1 MTPSIVSPVVTNR
14 QSAITSLRARATI
27 IVLRVPIRLS
37 TVRVRI
43 PHCERALLL
52 KHQKSATRVGSCRG
66 GPGRCRLWLALVPVA
81 ARRSHPANP
90 SGRRSALPLFSHALA
105 VTAPHGPA
113 YQRFRHQHRRFGP
126 AAEPW
131 RGARSQA
138 AAPIVSDEL
147 PRSP

>member
-1 MTPSIVSPVVTNR
+1 MEPDGIVNLSGRGMLVGDT
-14 QSAITSLRARATI
+14 TLRARSPSET
-27 IVLRVPIRLS
+27 S
-37 TVRVRI
+37 
-43 PHCERALLL
+43 E
-52 KHQKSATRVGSCRG
+52 SATRVGSCRG

-90 SGRRSALPLFSHALA
+90 SGRRSALPLFGHALA

-147 PRSP
+147 PRFP